1 MIDNYKQLSDAVRAT
16 LANESKVTQE
26 TIRERI
32 QKFREVVK
40 VSDEEAD
47 NLAREIETN
56 LSIEMEIGSI
66 IKEEFT
72 EWLDSE
78 KVNIDPY
85 YWDRYKKLLEQQ
97 DFPPKVI
104 TSLDKDTDRILGL
117 LEIPKKEGAWDRRG
131 MVVGY
136 VQSGKTANYTGLI
149 CKAADAGYRLIVVI
163 AGIHNSLRNQTQV
176 RIDEGFV
183 GRDSSAYLH
192 NRTDKW
198 VGVGKFNNQKCPL
211 TVTNTKRDFHKPI
224 ATILG
229 VELRALN
236 VPAILVI
243 KKNSKILK
251 NLSDWLKV
259 HNAQGNSNL
268 VDAPMLLIDDEADNA
283 SINVSKDPERA
294 STINRYIRELLA
306 MFKRSCYIGYTA
318 TPFANIFI
326 DPDTED
332 EMLQED
338 LFPRDFIMSLEPP
351 SNYFG
356 SIRVFGDNADDG
368 IIRRIMD
375 NEDLLPIRHKN
386 HHEVTKLP
394 ASLLEAIRTFVLAR
408 CIKMLRG
415 QENVHNS
422 MLVNVSRFTSVQKEV
437 HDHIHEF
444 MSVLV
449 KRIRYEP
456 TGDPKQALK
465 DEEIRALHDTWKR
478 EYSELGFSWDDLF
491 KLRNPSGK
499 SILLEAVA
507 PITTMEINSR
517 SASTLDYDTEQGRQV
532 IAIGGFSLSR
542 GLTLEGLSVSYF
554 LRNSMMYDT
563 LMQMSRWFGYRP
575 GYEDVCRIW
584 MTPDAR
590 GWYEHITETIEELR
604 DDFRR
609 MERAGLTPKEFGLKV
624 RSHPD
629 TLIVTARNKMGSA
642 EQRTVRIGLSNG
654 FIETHAIPAQK
665 EYLEHNLQAAK
676 VLIAAALKE
685 VNGEKSDDAQDR
697 QPSRGFGPSQVFI
710 GTGNT
715 LFRKVPVEL
724 ILDFLRSWRNAP
736 ESLKTDTGPVSEYI
750 SRRESKELNEWDV
763 VVVGVKSG
771 DEERKELGVPIKCQ
785 TRRVS
790 REITDCISLSTRQRV
805 ASRGAEKAGLSEAE
819 IEEAE
824 RLWKEKSDRE
834 IPDWAYRRI
843 RRRPLL
849 LIHLLKLELL
859 DSLKTELPDA
869 PFAAWGISFPR
880 STDEEQTVEYIVN
893 TTWIKETFGGSD
905 VDEDDPESESEN

>member
-1 MIDNYKQLSDAVRAT
+1 MTDNYKQLSDTVRAT
-16 LANESKVTQE
+16 LAYESEVTQE

-32 QKFREVVK
+32 QKFRIVIE

-47 NLAREIETN
+47 NLAKEIETS
-56 LSIEMEIGSI
+56 LSITMELGSV

-72 EWLDSE
+72 EWLESE
-78 KVNIDPY
+78 KRNIDPY
-85 YWDRYKKLLEQQ
+85 YWDRYKRLLNQQ
-97 DFPPKVI
+97 DFPRKVI
-104 TSLDKDTDRILGL
+104 TSMDKDTDRILGL
-117 LEIPKKEGAWDRRG
+117 LENPQKEGDWDRRG
-131 MVVGY
+131 MVVGH

-163 AGIHNSLRNQTQV
+163 AGIHNSLRNQTQI

-211 TVTNTKRDFHKPI
+211 TLTNTKQDFRKSI
-224 ATILG
+224 ATNLG
-229 VELRALN
+229 VQLRALN

-251 NLSDWLKV
+251 NLGDWLKV

-332 EMLQED
+332 EMLKED
-338 LFPRDFIMSLEPP
+338 LFPRDFIVSLEPP

-356 SIRVFGDNADDG
+356 STRVFGDDADAG
-368 IIRRIMD
+368 IIQPITD

-386 HHEVTKLP
+386 HHEVTELP

-408 CIKMLRG
+408 SIRMLRG

-456 TGDPKQALK
+456 TGDSRQALK
-465 DEEIRALHDTWKR
+465 DDEIRELHDIWKHK
-478 EYSELGFSWDDLF
+478 YSELEFSWDDIF
-491 KLRNPSGK
+491 K
-499 SILLEAVA
+499 ILLEVVA

-517 SASTLDYDTEQGRQV
+517 SANTLDYDTEHGRQV

-563 LMQMSRWFGYRP
+563 LMQMGRWFGYRP
-575 GYEDVCRIW
+575 GYEKLCRIW
-584 MTPDAR
+584 MTLAAQ

-609 MERAGLTPKEFGLKV
+609 MEQAGLTPKEFGLKV

-642 EQRTVRIGLSNG
+642 ERHTVRIGLSNR
-654 FIETHAIPAQK
+654 FIETHAIPSQK
-665 EYLEHNLQAAK
+665 EDLEHNLQAAK
-676 VLIAAALKE
+676 TLVAAALKE
-685 VNGEKSDDAQDR
+685 TNGERADD
-697 QPSRGFGPSQVFI
+697 
-710 GTGNT
+710 TGNT
-715 LFRKVPVEL
+715 LFRKVPAEL
-724 ILDFLRSWRNAP
+724 ILNFLISWRNAP
-736 ESLKTDTGPVSEYI
+736 ESLKTDTVPVSEYI
-750 SRRESKELNEWDV
+750 SERASRELKEWDV
-763 VVVGVKSG
+763 VVVGVQSG
-771 DEERKELGVPIKCQ
+771 DEERNDLGLGIPIKCQ
-785 TRRVS
+785 ERTVP
-790 REITDCISLSTRQRV
+790 REITDSISLSTRQRV
-805 ASRGAEKAGLSEAE
+805 ASRGAEKTGLSEEE
-819 IEEAE
+819 IKKA
-824 RLWKEKSDRE
+824 EKSWEEEPGNENKE
-834 IPDWAYRRI
+834 IPDRKYREERE
-843 RRRPLL
+843 RPLL
-849 LIHLLKLELL
+849 LIHLLKLKLS
-859 DSLKTELPDA
+859 DSLETELPDA
-869 PFAAWGISFPR
+869 PFAAWGISFPK
-880 STDEEQTVEYIVN
+880 STDEEQTVEYVVN
-893 TTWIKETFGGSD
+893 TTWLNETFGGGD
-905 VDEDDPESESEN
+905 VDEDDPESENEN